1 MNNDVRNTNYY
12 PHFLIY
18 MSQEIYQNSTWFH
31 MNFEAIYLTLPPLF
45 EFGFEFE
52 ALEIVTKT
60 MIERLLL

>member
-1 MNNDVRNTNYY
+1 
-12 PHFLIY
+12 
-18 MSQEIYQNSTWFH
+18 

-52 ALEIVTKT
+52 ALEIEILET